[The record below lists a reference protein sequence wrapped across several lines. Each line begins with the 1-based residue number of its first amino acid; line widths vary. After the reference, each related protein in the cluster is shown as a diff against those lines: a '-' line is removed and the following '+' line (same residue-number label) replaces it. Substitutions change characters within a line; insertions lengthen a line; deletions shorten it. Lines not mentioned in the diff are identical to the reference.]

1 MAAQKRYKMIN
12 FDLDTRKLEQVFG
25 ENKYRKGYSLIQ
37 RFFVRNGFLH
47 HQYSGYI
54 SQSAMSY
61 GEIYILITDKMLS
74 ELPWI
79 VGCVNKFDATNVT
92 SQSDMLVAIKSKA
105 NTQKT
110 DISSGLEGDD
120 EIVI

>member
-1 MAAQKRYKMIN
+1 MATQKRYKMVN
-12 FDLDTRKLEQVFG
+12 FDLDTKELGRFFG
-25 ENKYRKGYSLIQ
+25 ESKYRKGYSLIQ
-37 RFFVRNGFLH
+37 RFLVKNGFLH

-54 SQSAMSY
+54 SRTAMSY
-61 GEIYILITDKMLS
+61 GDIYILITDRMIS

-79 VGCVNKFDATNVT
+79 ADCVNKFDATNVT

-105 NTQKT
+105 NVQAA
-110 DISSGLEGDD
+110 DASSNFEGDD